1 MTGTLT
7 AAERTVFT
15 VSDPGTPNPLVLAEQ
30 LHDIYEQFVRTSLAL
45 SDDDLARER
54 AAGLHGQLT
63 AETLIEPVPNYA
75 SSQLFAV
82 DALTKLDL
90 TAARGLPGN
99 FATVAGAFLNGLMD
113 GHPLYTHQWEAM
125 QSSLAGEDV
134 VVTGGTG
141 SGKTEAFWLP
151 ILTELLVES
160 AGWTGGGPTPP
171 AWWETTGGFRASRQN
186 ETGRLPG
193 IRALVLYPM
202 NALVEDQLVRLRRTL
217 DSEAALAWL
226 DEHRA
231 GHRFTFGRYTGQTPN
246 DKLRSRYEDWA
257 RRAKIAQERD
267 EREREGCE
275 KTGDTFR
282 AHRAYLP
289 RPLGAE
295 QLVRQDM
302 IAHAPDILIT
312 NYSML
317 NVMLMRED
325 EAPIFTQT
333 AQFLAADR
341 ERHRIHLVV
350 DELHPYR
357 GTAGTEV
364 ALLLRKLRQRL
375 QIGPEQ
381 MRVIAASASLGAD
394 RPKINT
400 YLREFFGREHDFNQI
415 GSQPILPADR
425 HQIAITL
432 ADQDTLAVLGDLAHA
447 DNADGL
453 AGEIT
458 TAIEAVEPADLANR
472 VVNAC
477 RHADDRILATDAQT
491 LAQALAPESDPA
503 RARRVLTGALSVLA
517 HVRAKP
523 IRAHYFVN
531 VDTGWWACT
540 DPDCP
545 AVEPEFRT
553 GGRRAVG
560 KLYSQPQIRCECGA
574 RCLDLYACQTCG
586 DIMLG
591 GYTADDP
598 NGMFLLPEVPNLEV
612 APDRANPARLHG
624 AYRMYWPVSDPAHTP
639 LRDTWGA
646 LDVTFAFTR
655 AVMQPGTGMVRQPG
669 PGEIHTGYAYT
680 ISARQAAKRAQ
691 IPGIPAVPT
700 RCPNCND
707 RWERT
712 YVPWRRATSLPL
724 TSPRRMQSPI
734 RSLRVSAE
742 RVSQVL
748 GEALVHRIYADSSE
762 HRLIAFSDSRQDA
775 AKLAGGL
782 DAAHYRDTVR
792 QLAVSQLR
800 SGADTVAGLIDLEAY
815 LTDPQANAHLA
826 PGVRELRATS
836 ALARELIELRR
847 DAALFDQVDADRIE
861 AELAQALTGAVSVQD
876 VVNRVFDALVAIG
889 RDPAGPHGPLLLP
902 EDRHW
907 WQAWDWPKGGTP
919 KPRTDPD
926 VKAYLNESRARVSTE
941 LLGVLYSGA
950 GRDVE
955 SLGFGYLEP
964 VSTLVIPTVPGA
976 SDELHREMVL
986 GVIRKMGTQR
996 FYPGARE
1003 GRQPADATPDAL
1015 KRWLVA
1021 VADHNGLDETDILKW
1036 ARDELPHHRQLLAG
1050 WLLDPHRVVITLIDT
1065 NGWRCRRCN
1074 WTHLHGD
1081 AGICQHCLQ
1090 PNTAPVVIGAAEL
1103 RETYFAQLAA
1113 ADAPPTRMNVAEL
1126 TAQTGRDLSQRRQAY
1141 FQEVFLSE
1149 EPPVPCGIDVLSVTT
1164 TMEAGVDIGSLR
1176 AVLLANMP
1184 PQRQNYQQRVG
1195 RAGRRD
1201 DPLSVA
1207 LTVCRDRSH
1216 DGYYF
1221 AHPDEMTASQP
1232 SEPYLTTD
1240 RRSIF
1245 QRVIR
1250 AEALRLAFDR
1260 LADTDPVFKEGRNVH
1275 GQFGAADEYTN
1286 HKAQIEQFLTDRRPE
1301 ILDCAD
1307 ALLSETQLGQTV
1319 TAAELVT
1326 ECVDPLA
1333 DEVDDVATLADE
1345 HPDLSQRLAERGL
1358 LPMFGFPTQ
1367 VRYLYLS
1374 SPASTTTWPPEGAL
1388 DRDLRIAVSE
1398 YAPGNEVVREKVVHT
1413 AAGLAGFRPTGFK
1426 PEALP
1431 PLGVVSDIGLCE
1443 DCGGIDPEA
1452 TGTCPDCGSPNQRVE
1467 QLSRPS
1473 GFRTSWS
1480 RNDREP
1486 YEGSVERLSRS
1497 SSPKLA
1503 TPSAWDVTHT
1513 TGGLLVQG
1521 AHTPIWQVNDR
1532 GGSGFELA
1540 PSSRDGGGML
1550 DPNLVPAT
1558 YLGGPPA
1565 RYVLGARYATDVL
1578 VARPDVPSDGA
1589 HSHLCF
1595 SGQGSREELITTAR
1609 RATWASLAFALRV
1622 QASVSLNVEPRELE
1636 AGVRLVAVPGTGTH
1650 VPQVFLA
1657 DTIENGAGFTTALSD
1672 AAVFAQLMVDC
1683 ETLISGTWEDP
1694 AQHFCGSSCPGC
1706 LRDWSNTPYHPL
1718 LDWRLAA
1725 DVLEVLV
1732 HGAPRAD
1739 RWATVRTA
1747 AVAKVCK
1754 DFGWTD
1760 LDPGADRPV
1769 LDASGTLICVVHPL
1783 DDVDAGLRNGVST
1796 KHGDALP
1803 FDCFNFDRRP
1813 GEIFRRL

>member
-1 MTGTLT
+1 MSESLT
-7 AAERTVFT
+7 AANQTGLT

-30 LHDIYEQFVRTSLAL
+30 LHGIYEQFVRTSLVL

-75 SSQLFAV
+75 SSGLTAV
-82 DALTKLDL
+82 DALTALNL
-90 TAARGLPGN
+90 TASHRLPAD
-99 FATVAGAFLNGLMD
+99 FAAVAGQLLDDLMD

-125 QSSLAGEDV
+125 QASLAGDDV

-151 ILTELLVES
+151 ILTELLAES
-160 AGWTGGGPTPP
+160 HRWTGSGPTSP

-186 ETGRLPG
+186 ESGRLPG

-202 NALVEDQLVRLRRTL
+202 NALVEDQLVRLRRAL
-217 DSEAALAWL
+217 DSKAALAWL
-226 DEHRA
+226 DAHRA

-246 DKLRSRYEDWA
+246 DKLRSRYDDWA
-257 RRAKIAQERD
+257 RRAKIAAERD
-267 EREREGCE
+267 ERERERCE
-275 KTGDTFR
+275 KAGHAFR
-282 AHRAYLP
+282 AHRPYLP

-317 NVMLMRED
+317 NVMLMRDD
-325 EAPIFTQT
+325 EAPLFTQT

-341 ERHRIHLVV
+341 EHHRIHLVV

-375 QIGPEQ
+375 GIGTEQ
-381 MRVIAASASLGAD
+381 MRIIAASASLGAD
-394 RPKINT
+394 RLKINT

-425 HQIAITL
+425 DDVAIVP
-432 ADQDTLAVLGDLAHA
+432 ADQDALARIGDLAQ
-447 DNADGL
+447 
-453 AGEIT
+453 AGD
-458 TAIEAVEPADLANR
+458 ADLAAEITAVTETVDPTDLADR

-477 RHADDRILATDAQT
+477 RHTDDRILATDAQK
-491 LAQALAPESDPA
+491 LAETLAPESDPA

-517 HVRAKP
+517 YTRAKP

-545 AVEPEFRT
+545 AVDPSEFRK

-598 NGMFLLPEVPNLEV
+598 TGMFLLPEVPNLEA

-624 AYRMYWPVSDPAHTP
+624 TYRMYWPVADPTHTP
-639 LRDTWGA
+639 LRETWPA
-646 LDVTFAFTR
+646 LDVSFAFTR
-655 AVMQPGTGMVRQPG
+655 AVMQPGTGRVRAPA
-669 PGEIHTGYAYT
+669 PGEQHTGYAYT
-680 ISARQAAKRAQ
+680 ITARQPAKRAQ
-691 IPGIPAVPT
+691 ISGIPAVPT

-712 YVPWRRATSLPL
+712 YVPWRRGTSLPL

-748 GEALVHRIYADSSE
+748 GEALVHRIYLDSTE

-800 SGADTVAGLIDLEAY
+800 SGADTVDALADLETY
-815 LTDPQANAHLA
+815 LGAPSAHVHLA
-826 PGVRELRATS
+826 PRIRDLRAS
-836 ALARELIELRR
+836 SELARELIELRR
-847 DAALFDQVDADRIE
+847 DPALFDQSDADRIE
-861 AELAQALTGAVSVQD
+861 AELAQALTGAVPLQD
-876 VVNRVFDALVAIG
+876 VINRVFDALVKIG

-902 EDRHW
+902 EDRQW
-907 WQAWDWPKGGTP
+907 WQAWSWPEGGAP
-919 KPRTDPD
+919 RPRTDPD
-926 VKAYLNESRARVSTE
+926 VKAYLNESRDRVSTE

-950 GRDVE
+950 GRDIE

-964 VSTLVIPTVPGA
+964 VSTLSIPTVPGA
-976 SDELHREMVL
+976 SDELHREIVL

-1003 GRQPADATPDAL
+1003 GRQPGDATPDAL
-1015 KRWLVA
+1015 KRWLIA
-1021 VADHNGLDETDILKW
+1021 VCDRNSLTEANVLKW
-1036 ARDELPHHRQLLAG
+1036 AREELPHHRQLLAG
-1050 WLLDPHRVVITLIDT
+1050 WLLDPHRVVITLVDA
-1065 NGWRCRRCN
+1065 NGWRCKRCN
-1074 WTHLHGD
+1074 WTHLHAD

-1090 PNTAPVVIGAAEL
+1090 PNTEAIAISASEL
-1103 RETYFAQLAA
+1103 RQTYFAQLAA

-1221 AHPDEMTASQP
+1221 AHPEEMTASQP

-1260 LADTDPVFKEGRNVH
+1260 LADTNPVFKEGRNVH
-1275 GQFGAADEYTN
+1275 GQFGAADEYAN
-1286 HKAQIEQFLTDRRPE
+1286 HKADVERFLIDRRDE
-1301 ILDCAD
+1301 ILDCAT
-1307 ALLSETQLGQTV
+1307 ALLNETRLGRQI
-1319 TAAELVT
+1319 TAGDLVT
-1326 ECVDPLA
+1326 ECIDPLA
-1333 DEVDDVATLADE
+1333 DEVENVAALTDE

-1367 VRYLYLS
+1367 VRYLYLD
-1374 SPASTTTWPPEGAL
+1374 PPGSTTTWPPEGAL

-1398 YAPGNEVVREKVVHT
+1398 YAPGNEIVREKVIHT

-1443 DCGGIDPEA
+1443 DCGGIDPDA
-1452 TGTCPDCGSPNQRVE
+1452 TGTCPDCGNANQRVE

-1480 RNDREP
+1480 RTDREP

-1540 PSSRDGGGML
+1540 PSSRIGGGML
-1550 DPNLVPAT
+1550 DPGLVPAT
-1558 YLGGPPA
+1558 YLGGPAA

-1578 VARPDVPSDGA
+1578 VARPEIPSDGV
-1589 HSHLCF
+1589 HSYLCF
-1595 SGQGSREELITTAR
+1595 SGQGGREELITTAR

-1622 QASVSLNVEPRELE
+1622 QASITLNVEPRELE
-1636 AGVRLVAVPGTGTH
+1636 AGVRLVAVGSTGTH

-1657 DTIENGAGFTTALSD
+1657 DTIENGAGFTTALSTP
-1672 AAVFAQLMVDC
+1672 AAFARMMADC
-1683 ETLISGTWEDP
+1683 ETLISGTWED
-1694 AQHFCGSSCPGC
+1694 ADEHSCGSSCPGC

-1725 DVLEVLV
+1725 DLLDVLV
-1732 HGAPRAD
+1732 HGAPRID
-1739 RWATVRTA
+1739 RWATVRTG

-1760 LDPGADRPV
+1760 LDPGADRP
-1769 LDASGTLICVVHPL
+1769 LLNAAGTLICVVHPL
-1783 DDVDAGLRNGVST
+1783 DDIDAGLRSGVKT
-1796 KHGDALP
+1796 PHGDALP